1 MQPLHICNF
10 LNMRYFI
17 TSGYVGIPYLCCS
30 FIWEE
35 GDMEGGGGAV
45 GGGSEHRKTAKKLI
59 NRSFSNDLIT
69 FENQKLKSHQ
79 SFYPLRA

>member
-1 MQPLHICNF
+1 MECRKVQPLHICNF

-35 GDMEGGGGAV
+35 GDMEGGGG
-45 GGGSEHRKTAKKLI
+45 GRFRTPQDHKKI
-59 NRSFSNDLIT
+59 N
-69 FENQKLKSHQ
+69 K
-79 SFYPLRA
+79 